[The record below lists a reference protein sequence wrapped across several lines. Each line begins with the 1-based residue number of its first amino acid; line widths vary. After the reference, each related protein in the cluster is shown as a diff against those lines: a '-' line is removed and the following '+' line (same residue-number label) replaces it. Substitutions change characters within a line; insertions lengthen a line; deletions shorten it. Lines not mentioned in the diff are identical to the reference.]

1 MEKYDA
7 VIIGFGK
14 AGKTLAAELAQRGK
28 SVAMIEQSDK
38 MYGGTCI
45 NVACIPTKSLIYQAK
60 TAASRKPE
68 NFEQWSLEYE
78 QAIVNKDK
86 LTSFLRKQNFD
97 SLNSKDKITIY
108 TGTASFVSAHEI
120 KISMGNETLTIK
132 GDNIFINTGAET
144 IIPDIKGIQESKY
157 VYTSASMM
165 DLDKLPKHLIIIGG
179 GYIGL
184 EFASMYA
191 TFDVKV
197 TVLESHS
204 RLLLKEDPDVADCV
218 KSVLEKKNIEFILNT
233 RVLSVKNEGEK
244 VVVNYED
251 TDSKTIYNRQAEGLL
266 LATGRKPNIE
276 KLNLSAAGVKTNDRG
291 TIAVDEKLRTNV
303 PHIWAMGDVKG
314 GPQFTYISLD
324 DYRIIREQ
332 LFGNGKRNTK
342 DRDMPLYSVFIDPP
356 LSQVGMTEGEALKKG
371 YKIKVAKITPDMI
384 GRARI
389 LGETDGLMKAVVDEE
404 TGKILGCTLFCAESS
419 EIINIVSVAIK
430 TDQKWTF
437 LRDNI
442 FTHPSMSEGLNM
454 LFSAIS
460 L

>member
-60 TAASRKPE
+60 TAVSRKPG

-144 IIPDIKGIQESKY
+144 IIPDIKGIQENKY

-165 DLDKLPKHLIIIGG
+165 DLDKLPEHLIIIGG

-204 RLLLKEDPDVADCV
+204 RLLPKEDPDVADCV

-233 RVLSVKNEGEK
+233 RVLSVKNEREK
-244 VVVNYED
+244 VVVSYED

-276 KLNLSAAGVKTNDRG
+276 KLNLSAAGVKITDRG

-332 LFGNGKRNTK
+332 LFGNGKRNTN

-404 TGKILGCTLFCAESS
+404 NGKILGCTLFCAESS

-430 TDQKWTF
+430 TGQKWTF